1 MEIIVCKDYEE
12 MSRKAAELSAEG
24 LRQHPDGLL
33 SFAGG
38 DTPLG
43 TVHAFADM
51 VNKGEVDISRTHYVS
66 LDEWVGLSNTDEGSC
81 GLFNKQE
88 FFAHLEKPFASRHI
102 INGAAEDIEVERDA
116 LNAYFAEH
124 GPLTVSV
131 LGIGMNGH
139 LGFNE
144 DGVSFDLDAH
154 IIPLSETTKSV
165 MSKYFGEKFHPTHG
179 ISQGI
184 RQIMAAERVILI
196 ANGAHKADIIRKA
209 VTGPVTNSVPA
220 SVLQNHPN
228 CYVVL
233 DEAAAAK
240 L

>member
-1 MEIIVCKDYEE
+1 MEIIVCRDYEE
-12 MSRKAAELSAEG
+12 MSRRAAELTAEG
-24 LRQHPDGLL
+24 LRRRPDGLL

-38 DTPLG
+38 ETPLG
-43 TVHAFADM
+43 TVHAFADL
-51 VNKGEVDISRTHYVS
+51 VNRGEADISRAHYTS

-81 GLFNKQE
+81 GLFNNQE
-88 FFAHLEKPFASRHI
+88 LLARLEKPFAACHI
-102 INGAAEDIEVERDA
+102 INGAAADMEAERDA
-116 LNAYFAEH
+116 LNAYFAQY

-154 IIPLSETTKSV
+154 IVPLSETTKRV

-196 ANGAHKADIIRKA
+196 ANGAHKADIIQKA
-209 VTGPVTNSVPA
+209 LTGPVTSAVPA
-220 SVLQNHPN
+220 SVLQRHPN
-228 CYVVL
+228 CYAVL

>member
-1 MEIIVCKDYEE
+1 MEIIVCKDYEA
-12 MSRKAAELSAEG
+12 MSRRAAELTAEG
-24 LRQHPDGLL
+24 LRRRPDGLL

-38 DTPLG
+38 ETPLG
-43 TVHAFADM
+43 TVHTFADM
-51 VNKGEVDISRTHYVS
+51 VNRGEVDISRAHYTS
-66 LDEWVGLSNTDEGSC
+66 LDEWVGLSHTDEGSC
-81 GLFNKQE
+81 GLFNNQE
-88 FFAHLEKPFASRHI
+88 LLSRLKKPFAACHI
-102 INGAAEDIEVERDA
+102 INGAAQDMEAERDA
-116 LNAYFAEH
+116 LNAYFAQY

-144 DGVSFDLDAH
+144 DGVSFELDAH
-154 IIPLSETTKSV
+154 IVPLSDVTRRV

-196 ANGAHKADIIRKA
+196 ANGAHKADIIREA
-209 VTGPVTNSVPA
+209 LTGPVTNAVPA
-220 SVLQNHPN
+220 SVLQRHPN
-228 CYVVL
+228 CCVVL
-233 DEAAAAK
+233 DEAAAAR

>member
-12 MSRKAAELSAEG
+12 MSRKAAELAAEG
-24 LRQHPDGLL
+24 LRRRPDGLL

-38 DTPLG
+38 ETPLG

-51 VNKGEVDISRTHYVS
+51 ANRGEVDLSRAHYVS

-81 GLFNKQE
+81 GLFNNQE
-88 FFAHLEKPFASRHI
+88 LLARLDKPFAACHI
-102 INGAAEDIEVERDA
+102 INGAAGDMEAERDA
-116 LNAYFAEH
+116 LNAYFAQY

-154 IIPLSETTKSV
+154 IVPLSDVTKQV
-165 MSKYFGEKFHPTHG
+165 MGKYFGEKFHPTHG

-184 RQIMAAERVILI
+184 RQIMAAERAILI
-196 ANGAHKADIIRKA
+196 ANGAHKADIIQKA
-209 VTGPVTNSVPA
+209 LTGPVTSSVPA
-220 SVLQNHPN
+220 SVLQNHPD

-233 DEAAAAK
+233 DADAAAR

>member
-1 MEIIVCKDYEE
+1 MLFR
-12 MSRKAAELSAEG
+12 S
-24 LRQHPDGLL
+24 
-33 SFAGG
+33 GG
-38 DTPLG
+38 ETPLG
-43 TVHAFADM
+43 TVHAFADL
-51 VNKGEVDISRTHYVS
+51 VNRSEVDISRAHYTS
-66 LDEWVGLSNTDEGSC
+66 LDEWVGLSNTDGGSC
-81 GLFNKQE
+81 GLFNSQE
-88 FFAHLEKPFASRHI
+88 LLARLEKPFATCHI
-102 INGAAEDIEVERDA
+102 INGAAQDIEAERDA
-116 LNAYFAEH
+116 LNAYFDQY

-154 IIPLSETTKSV
+154 IVPLSEVTRRV

-196 ANGAHKADIIRKA
+196 ASGAHKADIIHKA
-209 VTGPVTNSVPA
+209 LTGPVTNSVPA

>member
-12 MSRKAAELSAEG
+12 MSRKAAELAAEG
-24 LRQHPDGLL
+24 LRRRPDGLL

-38 DTPLG
+38 ETPLG

-51 VNKGEVDISRTHYVS
+51 ANRGEVDLSRAHYVS

-81 GLFNKQE
+81 GLFNNQE
-88 FFAHLEKPFASRHI
+88 LLARLDKPFAACHI
-102 INGAAEDIEVERDA
+102 INGAAGDMEAERDA
-116 LNAYFAEH
+116 LNAYFAQY

-154 IIPLSETTKSV
+154 IVPLSEVTRRV
-165 MSKYFGEKFHPTHG
+165 MGKYFGEKFHPTHG

-196 ANGAHKADIIRKA
+196 ANGAHKADIIQKA
-209 VTGPVTNSVPA
+209 LTGPVTSSVPA
-220 SVLQNHPN
+220 SVLQNHPD

-233 DEAAAAK
+233 DADAAAR

>member
-1 MEIIVCKDYEE
+1 MEIIVCRDYEE
-12 MSRKAAELSAEG
+12 MSRRAAELTAEG
-24 LRQHPDGLL
+24 LRQRPDGLL

-38 DTPLG
+38 ETPLG
-43 TVHAFADM
+43 TVHAFAEL
-51 VNKGEVDISRTHYVS
+51 VNRGEVDISRTHYVS

-81 GLFNKQE
+81 GIFNRKE
-88 FFAHLEKPFASRHI
+88 LLDRLEKPFAASHI
-102 INGAAEDIEVERDA
+102 INGAAADMEAERDA
-116 LNAYFAEH
+116 LNAYFAQY

-139 LGFNE
+139 VGFNE

-154 IIPLSETTKSV
+154 ITLLSEVTRRV
-165 MSKYFGEKFHPTHG
+165 MSKYFGEKFHPTQG

-196 ANGAHKADIIRKA
+196 ANGAHKADVVKEA
-209 VTGPVTNSVPA
+209 LTGPVTNSVPA

-228 CYVVL
+228 CFAVL
-233 DEAAAAK
+233 DEAAAAR

>member
-1 MEIIVCKDYEE
+1 MEIIVCRDYEE
-12 MSRKAAELSAEG
+12 MSRRAAELTAEG
-24 LRQHPDGLL
+24 LRRRPDGLL

-38 DTPLG
+38 ETPLG
-43 TVHAFADM
+43 TVHAFADL
-51 VNKGEVDISRTHYVS
+51 VNRGEVDISRAHYTS

-81 GLFNKQE
+81 GLFNNQE
-88 FFAHLEKPFASRHI
+88 LLARLEKPFAACHI
-102 INGAAEDIEVERDA
+102 INGAAADMEAERDA
-116 LNAYFAEH
+116 LNAYFAQY

-154 IIPLSETTKSV
+154 IVPLSETTKRV
-165 MSKYFGEKFHPTHG
+165 MSKYFGDKFHPTHG

-196 ANGAHKADIIRKA
+196 ANGAHKADIIQKA
-209 VTGPVTNSVPA
+209 LTGPVTSAVPA
-220 SVLQNHPN
+220 SVLQRHPN
-228 CYVVL
+228 CYAVL
-233 DEAAAAK
+233 DEAAAAR

>member
-1 MEIIVCKDYEE
+1 MEIIVCRDYEE
-12 MSRKAAELSAEG
+12 MSRRAAELTAEG
-24 LRQHPDGLL
+24 LRRRPDGLL

-38 DTPLG
+38 ETPLG
-43 TVHAFADM
+43 TVHAFADL
-51 VNKGEVDISRTHYVS
+51 VNRGEVDISRAHYTS
-66 LDEWVGLSNTDEGSC
+66 LDEWVGLSNTDGGSC
-81 GLFNKQE
+81 GLFNSQE
-88 FFAHLEKPFASRHI
+88 LLARLEKPFAACHI
-102 INGAAEDIEVERDA
+102 INGAAQDIEAERDA
-116 LNAYFAEH
+116 LNAYFDQY

-154 IIPLSETTKSV
+154 IVPLSEVTRRV

-196 ANGAHKADIIRKA
+196 ASGAHKADIIHKA
-209 VTGPVTNSVPA
+209 LTGPVTNSVPA

>member
-1 MEIIVCKDYEE
+1 MEIIVCRDYEE
-12 MSRKAAELSAEG
+12 MSRRAAELTAEG
-24 LRQHPDGLL
+24 LRRRPDGLL

-38 DTPLG
+38 ETPLG
-43 TVHAFADM
+43 TVHAFADL
-51 VNKGEVDISRTHYVS
+51 VNRGEVDISRAHYTS

-81 GLFNKQE
+81 GLFNNQE
-88 FFAHLEKPFASRHI
+88 LLARLEKPFAACHI
-102 INGAAEDIEVERDA
+102 INGAAADMEAERDA
-116 LNAYFAEH
+116 LNAYFAQY

-154 IIPLSETTKSV
+154 IVPLSETTKRV

-196 ANGAHKADIIRKA
+196 ANGAHKADIIQKA
-209 VTGPVTNSVPA
+209 LTGPVTSAVPA
-220 SVLQNHPN
+220 SVLQRHPN
-228 CYVVL
+228 CYAVL
-233 DEAAAAK
+233 DEAAAR

>member
-1 MEIIVCKDYEE
+1 MEIIVCRDYEE
-12 MSRKAAELSAEG
+12 MSRRAAELTAEG
-24 LRQHPDGLL
+24 LRRRPDGLL

-38 DTPLG
+38 ETPLG
-43 TVHAFADM
+43 TVHAFADL
-51 VNKGEVDISRTHYVS
+51 VNRGEVDISRAHYTS

-81 GLFNKQE
+81 GLFNNQE
-88 FFAHLEKPFASRHI
+88 LLARLEKPFAACHI
-102 INGAAEDIEVERDA
+102 INGAAADMEAERDA
-116 LNAYFAEH
+116 LNAYFAQY

-154 IIPLSETTKSV
+154 IVPLSETTKRV

-196 ANGAHKADIIRKA
+196 ANGAHKADIIQKA
-209 VTGPVTNSVPA
+209 LTGPVTSAVPA
-220 SVLQNHPN
+220 SVLQRHPN
-228 CYVVL
+228 CYAVL

>member
-1 MEIIVCKDYEE
+1 MEIIVCRDYEE
-12 MSRKAAELSAEG
+12 MSRRAAELTAEG
-24 LRQHPDGLL
+24 LRRRPDGLL

-38 DTPLG
+38 ETPLG
-43 TVHAFADM
+43 TVHAFADL
-51 VNKGEVDISRTHYVS
+51 VNRDEVDISRAHYTS

-81 GLFNKQE
+81 GLFNNQE
-88 FFAHLEKPFASRHI
+88 LLARLEKPFAACHI
-102 INGAAEDIEVERDA
+102 INGAAADMEAERDA
-116 LNAYFAEH
+116 LNAYFAQY

-154 IIPLSETTKSV
+154 IVPLSETTKRV

-196 ANGAHKADIIRKA
+196 ANGAHKADIIQKA
-209 VTGPVTNSVPA
+209 LTGPVTSAVPA
-220 SVLQNHPN
+220 SVLQRHPN
-228 CYVVL
+228 CYAVL
-233 DEAAAAK
+233 DEAAAAR

>member
-1 MEIIVCKDYEE
+1 MELIVCKDYEA
-12 MSRKAAELSAEG
+12 MSRKAAELTAEG
-24 LRQHPDGLL
+24 LRRRPDGLL

-38 DTPLG
+38 ETPLG
-43 TVHAFADM
+43 TVHAFADL
-51 VNKGEVDISRTHYVS
+51 VNRGETDISRAHYVS
-66 LDEWVGLSNTDEGSC
+66 LDEWVGLSHTDEGSC
-81 GLFNKQE
+81 GLFNQQE
-88 FFAHLEKPFASRHI
+88 LLARLETPFAASHI
-102 INGAAEDIEVERDA
+102 INGAAENMEAERDA
-116 LNAYFAEH
+116 LNAFFRQY

-154 IIPLSETTKSV
+154 IIPLSETTKRV

-196 ANGAHKADIIRKA
+196 ANGAHKAEIVQKA
-209 VTGPVTNSVPA
+209 VAGPVTSSVPA
-220 SVLQNHPN
+220 SILQNHPN

>member
-1 MEIIVCKDYEE
+1 MEIIVCRDYEE
-12 MSRKAAELSAEG
+12 MSRRAAELTAEG
-24 LRQHPDGLL
+24 LRQRPDGLL

-38 DTPLG
+38 ETPLG
-43 TVHAFADM
+43 TVHAFAEL
-51 VNKGEVDISRTHYVS
+51 VNRGEVDISRTHYVS

-81 GLFNKQE
+81 GIFNRKELLDQ
-88 FFAHLEKPFASRHI
+88 LEKPFAASHI
-102 INGAAEDIEVERDA
+102 INGAAADMEAERDA
-116 LNAYFAEH
+116 LNAYFAQY

-139 LGFNE
+139 VGFNE

-154 IIPLSETTKSV
+154 ITLLSEVTRRV

-196 ANGAHKADIIRKA
+196 ANGAHKADIIQKA
-209 VTGPVTNSVPA
+209 LTGPVTSAVPA
-220 SVLQNHPN
+220 SVLQRHPN
-228 CYVVL
+228 CYAVL

>member
-1 MEIIVCKDYEE
+1 MEIIVCRDYEE
-12 MSRKAAELSAEG
+12 MSRRAAELTAEG
-24 LRQHPDGLL
+24 LRQRPDGLL

-38 DTPLG
+38 ETPLG
-43 TVHAFADM
+43 TVHAFAEL
-51 VNKGEVDISRTHYVS
+51 VNRGEVDISRTHYVS

-81 GLFNKQE
+81 GIFNRKE
-88 FFAHLEKPFASRHI
+88 LLDRLEKPFAASHI
-102 INGAAEDIEVERDA
+102 INGAAADMDAERDA
-116 LNAYFAEH
+116 LNAYFAQY

-139 LGFNE
+139 VGFNE

-154 IIPLSETTKSV
+154 ITPLSEVTKRV
-165 MSKYFGEKFHPTHG
+165 MSKYFGEKFHPTQG

-196 ANGAHKADIIRKA
+196 ANGAHKADIVKEA
-209 VTGPVTNSVPA
+209 LTGPVTNSVPA

-228 CYVVL
+228 CFAVL
-233 DEAAAAK
+233 DEAAAAR

>member
-1 MEIIVCKDYEE
+1 MEIIVCRDYEE
-12 MSRKAAELSAEG
+12 MSRRAAELTAEG
-24 LRQHPDGLL
+24 LRRRPDGLL

-38 DTPLG
+38 ETPLG
-43 TVHAFADM
+43 TVHAFADL
-51 VNKGEVDISRTHYVS
+51 VNRGEVDISRAHYTS

-81 GLFNKQE
+81 GLFNNQE
-88 FFAHLEKPFASRHI
+88 LLARLEKPFAACHI
-102 INGAAEDIEVERDA
+102 INGAAADMEAERDA
-116 LNAYFAEH
+116 LNAYFAQY

-154 IIPLSETTKSV
+154 IVPLSETTKCV

-196 ANGAHKADIIRKA
+196 ANGAHKADIIQKA
-209 VTGPVTNSVPA
+209 LTGPVTSAVPA
-220 SVLQNHPN
+220 SVLQRHPN
-228 CYVVL
+228 CYAVL
-233 DEAAAAK
+233 DEAAAAR

>member
-12 MSRKAAELSAEG
+12 MSRKAAELAAEG
-24 LRQHPDGLL
+24 LRAHPDGLL

-38 DTPLG
+38 ETPLG
-43 TVHAFADM
+43 AVHAFADM
-51 VNKGEVDISRTHYVS
+51 ANRGEVDLSRAHYVS

-81 GLFNKQE
+81 GLFNNQE
-88 FFAHLEKPFASRHI
+88 LLARLKKPFAACHI
-102 INGAAEDIEVERDA
+102 INGAAADIEAERDA
-116 LNAYFAEH
+116 LNAYFAKY

-154 IIPLSETTKSV
+154 IVPLSEITKQV

-196 ANGAHKADIIRKA
+196 ANGAHKADIIQRA
-209 VTGPVTNSVPA
+209 VTGPVTSAVPA

-228 CYVVL
+228 CRVVL

>member
-1 MEIIVCKDYEE
+1 MEIIVCRDYEE
-12 MSRKAAELSAEG
+12 MSRRAAELTAEG
-24 LRQHPDGLL
+24 LRRRPDGLL

-38 DTPLG
+38 ETPLG
-43 TVHAFADM
+43 TVHAFADL
-51 VNKGEVDISRTHYVS
+51 VNRGEVDISRAHYTS

-81 GLFNKQE
+81 GLFNNQE
-88 FFAHLEKPFASRHI
+88 LLARLEKPFAACHI
-102 INGAAEDIEVERDA
+102 INGAAADMEAERDA
-116 LNAYFAEH
+116 LNAYFAQY

-154 IIPLSETTKSV
+154 IVPLSETTKRV
-165 MSKYFGEKFHPTHG
+165 MSKYFGDKFHPTHG

-184 RQIMAAERVILI
+184 RQIMAAEQVILI
-196 ANGAHKADIIRKA
+196 ANGAHKADIIQKA
-209 VTGPVTNSVPA
+209 LTGPVTSAVPA
-220 SVLQNHPN
+220 SVLQRHPN
-228 CYVVL
+228 CYAVL